1 MDTASPKLKRT
12 TKPKTKPKTKRP
24 DMIGNQYAVGNKGGG
39 RPTSFKKEYVEQA
52 YKLCLLGATDK
63 DLANF
68 FNVTEQAI
76 NIWKR
81 KYNDF
86 CLVLQEGKMLADA
99 NVAKRFYNR
108 ARGYEHPEDKIF
120 LYEGSPV
127 IVPTIKHYPP
137 DTQAAIFWLMNRQPR
152 LWKDKKSL
160 ELSGVDG
167 GPIETKQE
175 IEFTDDS
182 IQAAFNALYGKKG

>member
-12 TKPKTKPKTKRP
+12 TKPKPKTKTKRP

-76 NIWKR
+76 NIWKG

-86 CLVLQEGKMLADA
+86 RLVLQEGKMLADA
-99 NVAKRFYNR
+99 NVAERFYNR
-108 ARGYEHPEDKIF
+108 ARGY
-120 LYEGSPV
+120 
-127 IVPTIKHYPP
+127 
-137 DTQAAIFWLMNRQPR
+137 
-152 LWKDKKSL
+152 
-160 ELSGVDG
+160 
-167 GPIETKQE
+167 
-175 IEFTDDS
+175 
-182 IQAAFNALYGKKG
+182 

>member
-1 MDTASPKLKRT
+1 
-12 TKPKTKPKTKRP
+12 
-24 DMIGNQYAVGNKGGG
+24 
-39 RPTSFKKEYVEQA
+39 
-52 YKLCLLGATDK
+52 
-63 DLANF
+63 
-68 FNVTEQAI
+68 
-76 NIWKR
+76 
-81 KYNDF
+81 
-86 CLVLQEGKMLADA
+86 MLADA

-127 IVPTIKHYPP
+127 IVSTVKHYPP

-167 GPIETKQE
+167 GPIETETKQE